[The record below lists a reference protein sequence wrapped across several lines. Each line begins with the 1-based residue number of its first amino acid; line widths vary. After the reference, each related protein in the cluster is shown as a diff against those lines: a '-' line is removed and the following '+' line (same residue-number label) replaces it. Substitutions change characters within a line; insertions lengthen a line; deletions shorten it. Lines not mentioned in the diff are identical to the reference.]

1 MADQPQTIQD
11 LLEGFRS
18 PSPEARPMM
27 RWWWFGPHLRRE
39 ELLHDLDAMAAAGI
53 GGVEAAFVYPMS
65 GESDRFLSKQF
76 LEDLRF
82 AAESAAQRNLRF
94 DLTLGS
100 GWPFGGPHIDET
112 TAARRIHW
120 EREEVPPGPG
130 RIVLPTVW
138 PGDELIAG
146 YIGNGTR
153 SEEPESFTLL
163 ERDGEALLIPDGTGP
178 RVVRIAVSRLTRQSI
193 KRASSGAE
201 GWALDHL
208 SKDAALRHLAE
219 VAEPLV
225 AAAGPER
232 IGTVFCD
239 SLEVY
244 EADWTPGLVEEFT
257 ARRGYDPLPQL
268 WQLAFSKDSGR
279 TFRADYY
286 RTLTELLEENFIAV
300 VGDWAR
306 SKGLKF
312 RIQSYGQPPA
322 TVSSYRYADAF
333 EGEGWGW
340 DIISACRW
348 ASSAGQ
354 IYGRQ
359 VISSETW
366 TWTHSPSFRS
376 TPLDILAEAQ
386 DHLLMGINQ
395 FIGHGWPNS
404 PRPAAENGLGRV
416 FYAAGALDDRNAWW
430 DAAPALWATLT
441 RLSWLMR
448 QGERLSQVGIY
459 VPARDIYAH
468 FAAAGRADL
477 YKEARLHIGDELPHA
492 VRTAGPDFDLFDDD
506 AVTLLD
512 PARFPVV
519 VLPRAT
525 DIPEATRHWLQQVQD
540 AGGTVLDFGGSAGI
554 GTSAETAEEVVEHL
568 QGPVRIRATS
578 AAARNEAVAVTTR
591 EIVSGQ
597 DAAPG
602 TGLRVHFVANTS
614 SRYVVSEL
622 TLQGAQVVER
632 WDPGTGA
639 VVSRH
644 TGQSLKLSL
653 SPYEATILVESGA
666 GTDIDTGAETSVTI
680 GSTETTGAPAL
691 ALDTWQVQF
700 SDELQPRAVE
710 LPHRWEDDPQRAFY
724 SGRARYSTTFEVT
737 EEQEMILDLGP
748 AEHHRLEDPGAAGL
762 MEASFRAEVQ
772 PPVGVVARVYL
783 DGEDLGVLWKP
794 PYTLPLGR
802 LSAGRHELVLVVAN
816 VTSHQLAADEHL
828 GQMVAEAE
836 ASFGRRFGIQ
846 TLDLALA
853 DVSSGLLS
861 VPQLIRR

>member
-39 ELLHDLDAMAAAGI
+39 DLLHDLDAMAAAGI

-65 GESDRFLSKQF
+65 GECDRFLSEQF

-100 GWPFGGPHIDET
+100 GWPFGGPHIEET
-112 TAARRIHW
+112 MAARRIHW

-153 SEEPESFTLL
+153 SEEPESLTLL

-178 RVVRIAVSRLTRQSI
+178 RVVQIAVSRLTRQSI

-208 SKDAALRHLAE
+208 SKAAALRHLAE

-322 TVSSYRYADAF
+322 TVSSYRHADAF

-354 IYGRQ
+354 IYGSQ

-404 PRPAAENGLGRV
+404 PRPAAENGLGRI

-430 DAAPALWATLT
+430 DAAPALWGTLT

-448 QGERLSQVGIY
+448 QGTRLSQVGIY

-468 FAAAGRADL
+468 FAEAGRCDL

-506 AVTLLD
+506 AVALLD
-512 PARFPVV
+512 PERFPLV

-525 DIPEATRHWLQQVQD
+525 DIPQSTRAWLQEVMD
-540 AGGTVLDFGGSAGI
+540 SGGIVLDFGGTAGTGI
-554 GTSAETAEEVVEHL
+554 PAETVEQVVEHL
-568 QGPVRIRATS
+568 QGPVRIRETS
-578 AAARNEAVAVTTR
+578 GTAANEAVAVTTR
-591 EIVSGQ
+591 QISQE
-597 DAAPG
+597 DDPD

-614 SRYVVSEL
+614 SRYVEPEL
-622 TLQGAQVVER
+622 SLTGAHVLER
-632 WDPGTGA
+632 WDPETGA
-639 VVSRH
+639 VVARH
-644 TGQSLKLSL
+644 TGGNLSL
-653 SPYEATILVESGA
+653 SLAPYEATILVESSVG
-666 GTDIDTGAETSVTI
+666 TGADASAEASAVV
-680 GSTETTGAPAL
+680 GSTETAGTSDL
-691 ALDTWQVQF
+691 TLDAWQVQF
-700 SDELQPRAVE
+700 PDESQPQAVE
-710 LPHRWEDDPQRAFY
+710 LPHRWEDDSQRAFY
-724 SGRARYSTTFEVT
+724 SGSARYSTSFEIA
-737 EEQEMILDLGP
+737 EDQEMLLDLGP

-772 PPVGVVARVYL
+772 PPVGVVARAYL
-783 DGEDLGVLWKP
+783 DGKDLGVLWKP
-794 PYTLPLGR
+794 PYRLQLGR
-802 LSAGRHELVLVVAN
+802 IPAGEHELVLVVAN